1 MRFGCTGGSFRCDA
15 NFARQ
20 ADFALCMEGCA
31 AASGRS
37 YYVTGPA
44 LDVPGRP
51 DRREGV
57 LARSTDGG
65 KCETTLHAPLSECET
80 QANWLRQGG
89 NSMTRHRG
97 LTVAR

>member
-1 MRFGCTGGSFRCDA
+1 MRLGCTGGSFRCYA

-31 AASGRS
+31 ATSGRG

-57 LARSTDGG
+57 LARPTDGANANQG
-65 KCETTLHAPLSECET
+65 CMRRCQSVKT
-80 QANWLRQGG
+80 QATWLKQDG
-89 NSMTRHRG
+89 NSMNSPI
-97 LTVAR
+97 AA